1 MSDTQVMSSEAAATA
16 APPVALE
23 VRDVA
28 VHFSGLVA
36 ISRMT
41 FNVPEGSIVSL
52 IGPNGA
58 GKTTAFNVITGFL
71 KPTAGKVLYRGTDLT
86 RLSPDRIAALGV
98 VRTFQRT
105 SIFGGCTV
113 LANVLTGMHRQGRA
127 ETWGALLRLRRVID
141 EDARLEAEAAE
152 ILDFVGLEH
161 RADEMA
167 GNLAYGEQRLL
178 GIAIALAAA
187 PKLLLLDEPAAGL
200 NPSETEDFIEVVRRI
215 RDRGVTVLL
224 VEHDM
229 KMVMGISD
237 TVVVLNHGRIIADGP
252 PAAIQHDP
260 EVIRA
265 YLGQGVKHAEA

>member
-1 MSDTQVMSSEAAATA
+1 MSAVLAEPSSA
-16 APPVALE
+16 PVALE
-23 VRDVA
+23 VREVA
-28 VHFSGLVA
+28 VHFSGLIA
-36 ISRMT
+36 IASMS
-41 FNVPEGSIVSL
+41 FQVPERAIVSL

-71 KPTAGKVLYRGTDLT
+71 KPTSGKVLYRGADLT
-86 RLSPDRIAALGV
+86 RLSPSRIAGLGV

-113 LANVLTGMHRQGRA
+113 FDNVMTGLHQRGRA
-127 ETWGALLRLRRVID
+127 ETWASLLRPPWVRGE
-141 EDARLEAEAAE
+141 EDRLAQEANE
-152 ILDFVGLEH
+152 ILDFIGLEH
-161 RADEMA
+161 RADELA

-200 NPSETEDFIEVVRRI
+200 NPSETEAFMGVVKRI

-237 TVVVLNHGRIIADGP
+237 LVVVLNHGRIVTCGP
-252 PAAIQHDP
+252 PETVRNDP

-265 YLGQGVKHAEA
+265 YLGQGVKRAEG

>member
-1 MSDTQVMSSEAAATA
+1 MSAQLAATA
-16 APPVALE
+16 TPPVALE
-23 VRDVA
+23 VRDIA

-41 FNVPEGSIVSL
+41 FAVPEGSIVSL

-71 KPTAGKVLYRGTDLT
+71 KPTAGKILYHGTDLT

-105 SIFGGCTV
+105 SIFGGCSV
-113 LANVLTGMHRQGRA
+113 LSNVLTGMHQRGRT
-127 ETWGALLRLRRVID
+127 ETWGALLRPRWVGD

-152 ILDFVGLEH
+152 ILDFVGLQN

-200 NPSETEDFIEVVRRI
+200 NPSETEEFIGVVKRI

-237 TVVVLNHGRIIADGP
+237 TVVVLNHGRIIAEGTP
-252 PAAIQHDP
+252 ETIQHDP
-260 EVIRA
+260 DVIRA

>member
-1 MSDTQVMSSEAAATA
+1 MSAQLATA
-16 APPVALE
+16 PEPATALE

-28 VHFSGLVA
+28 VHFSGLIA
-36 ISRMT
+36 IANMNFS
-41 FNVPEGSIVSL
+41 VPEGSIVSL

-71 KPTAGKVLYRGTDLT
+71 KPTEGKVLYYGTDLT

-113 LANVLTGMHRQGRA
+113 FDNVLTGLHQRGRA
-127 ETWGALLRLRRVID
+127 GTWGALLRLPWVAG
-141 EDARLEAEAAE
+141 EESKLEQDARE

-161 RADEMA
+161 RGGELAS
-167 GNLAYGEQRLL
+167 NLAYGEQRLL

-200 NPSETEDFIEVVRRI
+200 NPSETEEFMGVVKRI

-237 TVVVLNHGRIIADGP
+237 LVVVLNHGRIIAGGP
-252 PAAIQHDP
+252 PAEVRNDP

-265 YLGQGVKHAEA
+265 YLGQGVKHAKG

>member
-1 MSDTQVMSSEAAATA
+1 MSAQLAAMPDP
-16 APPVALE
+16 APAMALE

-28 VHFSGLVA
+28 VHFNGLVA

-41 FNVPEGSIVSL
+41 FAVPEGSIVSL

-86 RLSPDRIAALGV
+86 HLSPDRIAALGV

-113 LANVLTGMHRQGRA
+113 FDNVLTGLHLRGRA
-127 ETWGALLRLRRVID
+127 ETWGALLRLPWVRGEEERL
-141 EDARLEAEAAE
+141 EQDARE
-152 ILDFVGLEH
+152 ILDFVGLDR
-161 RADEMA
+161 RADELA

-187 PKLLLLDEPAAGL
+187 PKVLLLDEPAAGL
-200 NPSETEDFIEVVRRI
+200 NPSETGEFMKVVKRI

-229 KMVMGISD
+229 RMVMSISD
-237 TVVVLNHGRIIADGP
+237 LVVVLNHGRIIAEGP
-252 PAAIQHDP
+252 PAAVQNDP

-265 YLGQGVKHAEA
+265 YLGEGVKRAEG